1 MLDTDLD
8 GEISASGTRWQEALN
23 PPIYL
28 VSLLPGF
35 GVPLL
40 SPAAL
45 PNPLGL
51 ALATVAVILVQH
63 AINLFN
69 DAADWRLGAD
79 VEKHDSWVRV
89 HRQRP
94 RTAALHGLI
103 SLLAGG
109 LLGLAVLWQQGQWWI
124 LLIALPMVGLG
135 YLYNAGRRPLSYTH
149 LGEWVTGICYGPGVF
164 GCLWLVAGLDP
175 DTGMVTG
182 SIAFGALAMALLLS
196 HQPPQIDTDRR
207 AGKHSFAVRSGAD
220 RTLSVARLLFL
231 LFLVSLGATLVIS
244 AGWPLGGFGAL
255 AALAS
260 AVWLLRGAVNPRR
273 TLLAASAV
281 VIAGL
286 FASFGAG

>member
-1 MLDTDLD
+1 DLD
-8 GEISASGTRWQEALN
+8 GTIAASGSSWQEALN

-28 VSLLPGF
+28 VSLLPGL

-40 SPAAL
+40 APAAL
-45 PNPLGL
+45 RHPLGL
-51 ALATVAVILVQH
+51 SLATVAVILVQH

-69 DAADWRLGAD
+69 DAADWRRGAD

-89 HRQRP
+89 HRGRP
-94 RTAALHGLI
+94 RTAARHGLI

-109 LLGLAVLWQQGQWWI
+109 LLGLAVLWQQDQWWI

-175 DTGMVTG
+175 DIGMLAG

-196 HQPPQIDTDRR
+196 HQPPQIETDRR
-207 AGKHSFAVRSGAD
+207 AGKRCFAVRYGVD
-220 RTLSVARLLFL
+220 RTVRVAQLLFM
-231 LFLVSLGATLVIS
+231 LFLACIS
-244 AGWPLGGFGAL
+244 AALLISADWQVGVVGAL
-255 AALAS
+255 TALVGG
-260 AVWLLRGAVNPRR
+260 VWVNSGEVNPRR
-273 TLLAASAV
+273 VLLAASAFV
-281 VIAGL
+281 MASL
-286 FASFGAG
+286 FASVGF

>member
-1 MLDTDLD
+1 MHDTDLD
-8 GEISASGTRWQEALN
+8 GAIAASGSSWQEALN

-28 VSLLPGF
+28 VSLLPGL

-40 SPAAL
+40 APVAL
-45 PNPLGL
+45 QHPLGL
-51 ALATVAVILVQH
+51 LLATVAVILVQH

-89 HRQRP
+89 HRGRP
-94 RTAALHGLI
+94 RTAAWHGLI

-109 LLGLAVLWQQGQWWI
+109 LLGLSVLWQQDQWWI

-175 DTGMVTG
+175 DIGMLAG

-196 HQPPQIDTDRR
+196 HQPPQIETDRR
-207 AGKHSFAVRSGAD
+207 AGKHSFAVRYGAD

-231 LFLVSLGATLVIS
+231 LFLACLSATLIIS
-244 AGWPLGGFGAL
+244 AGWPLGVVGAL

-260 AVWLLRGAVNPRR
+260 AAWLLKGAVNPRR
-273 TLLAASAV
+273 TLLAASAF
-281 VIAGL
+281 VIASL
-286 FASFGAG
+286 LASFGV